1 MRALLISSIAIYFMS
16 FSQISWSAGSSC
28 PSGTRLVGMKCIRLV
43 INPNRRALETLG
55 SSCEYRARNGEL
67 TQGKVMQT
75 VDNKNVCVID
85 LLDLKQVGESCQLGV
100 YNGWNPLRNWQVSGT
115 VSQQNN
121 TLICSVSEIP
131 AEPQL
136 PRPSLPSRAELLNL
150 Q

>member
-1 MRALLISSIAIYFMS
+1 MRCTIFVLAFVPLFSVSQVWGSGSVGATYCPYGANSEVLQKCTGNSTRRLL
-16 FSQISWSAGSSC
+16 
-28 PSGTRLVGMKCIRLV
+28 
-43 INPNRRALETLG
+43 PN
-55 SSCEYRARNGEL
+55 SSCEYRARNGEI

-75 VDNKNVCVID
+75 VDNKNVCVIN
-85 LLDLKQVGESCQLGV
+85 LSDLKQVGESCQLGI

-121 TLICSVSEIP
+121 ALICSVSEIP

-136 PRPSLPSRAELLNL
+136 PRPPLPTKTQLLNL